1 MGKGA
6 LGLLSAYWPEMTA
19 RHAHVPLERAPQ
31 FTIHRSAKSDP
42 DRAAL
47 VTPGRSVS
55 FAELSGLVRAA
66 AAGIAQRVPDG
77 GRVAIV
83 VDDPLSQAACMFGAW
98 ECDRLVF
105 AATGP
110 VPAGPLADFAPD
122 LVVAPAGFDGPPDV
136 PVVDPEALLATE
148 PVTFGKANL
157 RAPVL
162 VLPKPDRTG
171 EVAHNHKTLVATAVA
186 FSSFFMF
193 EPGAEVVLLEPPTGW
208 LGLAVMLAAWHRATM
223 IRVAWTPDWAGH
235 PDRVDYLAGS
245 FEAADARYAGGTPA
259 LRDVRAGVGAIL
271 GIDGPFSPARRRRLA
286 RRLGT
291 PVLTVFGR
299 DDLGPAIGSHPT
311 WYLDDAIGIPL
322 PNVDTRPLDPAGSGE
337 LTIGWDAVEDAEI
350 GVKSAL
356 APAGGELSGTWLR
369 THLSGQVDPT
379 GLYFFR

>member
-31 FTIHRSAKSDP
+31 FTVHRSAKSDP

-47 VTPGRSVS
+47 VTPGRSVT
-55 FAELSGLVRAA
+55 FAELSDLVRRAG
-66 AAGIAQRVPDG
+66 AGIAERVGDG
-77 GRVAIV
+77 GRVAIIL
-83 VDDPLSQAACMFGAW
+83 DDPVAQAACAFGAW
-98 ECDRLVF
+98 EADRLAFV
-105 AATGP
+105 ASGP
-110 VPAGPLADFAPD
+110 VPFETLADFAPD
-122 LVVAPAGFDGPPDV
+122 LVIARVLAHAPPGV
-136 PVVDPEALLATE
+136 PVETAHKLLATE

-162 VLPKPDRTG
+162 VLPNPDATG

-186 FSSFFMF
+186 FSSFYIF

-208 LGLAVMLAAWHRATM
+208 LGLAVVLAAWHKATTIRA
-223 IRVAWTPDWAGH
+223 AWTPDWAGH
-235 PDRVDYLAGS
+235 PERVDYLAGS
-245 FEAADARYAGGTPA
+245 FAAADARYAGATPA

-271 GIDGPFSPARRRRLA
+271 GIEGPFSPARRRRLA

-291 PVLTVFGR
+291 PVLTLYGR
-299 DDLGPAIGSHPT
+299 NDLGPVLGSHPT
-311 WYLDDAIGIPL
+311 WYLDDAVGIPL
-322 PNVDTRPLDPAGSGE
+322 PNVDTRPLDPDGGGE
-337 LTIGWDAVEDAEI
+337 LTIGWDAVEEAEI

-369 THLSGQVDPT
+369 SRMLGQVDPT
-379 GLYFFR
+379 GLYFVR

>member
-19 RHAHVPLERAPQ
+19 RHAHVPLERSSQ
-31 FTIHRSAKSDP
+31 FTVHRSATSDP
-42 DRAAL
+42 DRIAL
-47 VTPGRSVS
+47 ATPERSVT
-55 FAELSGLVRAA
+55 FAELSDLVRRA
-66 AAGIAQRVPDG
+66 AAGIAQRTGEG
-77 GRVAIV
+77 GRVAV
-83 VDDPLSQAACMFGAW
+83 LLDDPLSQAACAFGAW
-98 ECDRLVF
+98 EADRLAFV
-105 AATGP
+105 ASGP
-110 VPAGPLADFAPD
+110 VPPATLADFAPD
-122 LVVAPAGFDGPPDV
+122 LVIARELAHAPPGVRVETPYTLSA
-136 PVVDPEALLATE
+136 E

-157 RAPVL
+157 RTPVL

-208 LGLAVMLAAWHRATM
+208 LGLAVMLAAWHRATT
-223 IRVAWTPDWAGH
+223 IRVAWTGDWAAH

-245 FEAADARYAGGTPA
+245 FAAADARYAGATPA

-271 GIDGPFSPARRRRLA
+271 GVEGPFSPSRRRRLA

-291 PVLTVFGR
+291 PVLTVYGR
-299 DDLGPAIGSHPT
+299 NDLGPVLGSHPT

-322 PNVDTRPLDPAGSGE
+322 PNVDTRPLDPAGGAE
-337 LTIGWDAVEDAEI
+337 LTIGWDAVEEAEI

-369 THLSGQVDPT
+369 SRMVGQVDPT
-379 GLYFFR
+379 GLYFVR